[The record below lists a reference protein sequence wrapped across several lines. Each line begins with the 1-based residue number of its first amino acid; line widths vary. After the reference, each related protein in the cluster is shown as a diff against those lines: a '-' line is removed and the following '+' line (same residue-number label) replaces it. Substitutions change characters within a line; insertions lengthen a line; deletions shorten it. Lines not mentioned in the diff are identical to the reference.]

1 MALTALAIADEN
13 HALTVYRQAVSDY
26 NNLQSLSP
34 ANLRQYAPY
43 QFAAT
48 QIRFAKTGQNVS
60 VFTMFSKKLKSLSVW
75 LAQQFNAGVGNSK
88 LPIWFSGEWASDHR
102 HATSQG
108 HAQAKGFGYTP
119 QIERDEDRGFI
130 AMNFFSP
137 QGRFRNGKGVL
148 IHGDANSQYKGYHVD
163 YLLDLDREW
172 KLKSNKI
179 EVISYQGDPSQ
190 SFGNDY
196 PVIESWIAQ
205 NNISFTVNNYFR
217 ETQYKKIIK
226 EKNKNKNINELNEKV
241 YVLPYYTS
249 HFGHFV
255 GDILGS
261 ILYYLLK
268 FNKEKRKLL
277 IICPSDNWK
286 NFFLDNFKEQ
296 IYLISP
302 KEILE
307 NRYFFNDAVVL
318 PRMSTFQN
326 LQLSRNYFLS
336 QNLNKNFCK
345 KIFLT
350 TERSDRISN
359 IDELI
364 KKLSDLDFKIINPTD
379 YNIIDLCNYIKN
391 SEILICEKA
400 SIMNNLLL
408 ARDKKFYLLSSEE
421 EKNLNHKFFIG
432 AGIYKTFI
440 FNLINEIY
448 CPKDPENQNDKP
460 YKNRIKVDINKL
472 KNILEEKK

>member
-1 MALTALAIADEN
+1 MIKFIKN
-13 HALTVYRQAVSDY
+13 
-26 NNLQSLSP
+26 
-34 ANLRQYAPY
+34 
-43 QFAAT
+43 
-48 QIRFAKTGQNVS
+48 
-60 VFTMFSKKLKSLSVW
+60 KLKKVINLFLLLNHKVLNIGTKNESV
-75 LAQQFNAGVGNSK
+75 L
-88 LPIWFSGEWASDHR
+88 L
-102 HATSQG
+102 
-108 HAQAKGFGYTP
+108 
-119 QIERDEDRGFI
+119 
-130 AMNFFSP
+130 
-137 QGRFRNGKGVL
+137 
-148 IHGDANSQYKGYHVD
+148 VD
-163 YLLDLDREW
+163 NHILDLDREW

-196 PVIESWIAQ
+196 PVIESWIVQ
-205 NNISFTVNNYFR
+205 NNISFTINDYFR
-217 ETQYKKIIK
+217 ETQYKKILK

-307 NRYFFNDAVVL
+307 NCYFFNDAVVL

-408 ARDKKFYLLSSEE
+408 ARDKKFYLLSSQE
-421 EKNLNHKFFIG
+421 EKDLNHKFFIG

-440 FNLINEIY
+440 FNLVNEIY
-448 CPKDPENQNDKP
+448 CPKDPENQNEKP